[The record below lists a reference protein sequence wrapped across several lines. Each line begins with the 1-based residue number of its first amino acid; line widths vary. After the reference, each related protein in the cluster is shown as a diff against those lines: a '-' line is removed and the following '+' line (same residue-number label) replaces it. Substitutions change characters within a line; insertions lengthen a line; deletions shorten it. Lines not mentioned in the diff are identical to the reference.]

1 MTDKKRIENTSN
13 PLSLNDEGLSSLS
26 GMVES
31 LLLGGWVNPRDHSRD
46 YALPTPP
53 KVMKRIKNTINKRSF
68 INESVLRSLKTQSMK
83 KTYKKI
89 CFLME
94 HNSIIRDPRVEK
106 RISKLL
112 NVLYYNLIDTT
123 QLSIINKISS
133 IKDRLS
139 DGTHKDSNTL
149 PTKGCRIFNSNHT
162 EFIGELLKEINDVE
176 SIKVH
181 NEIISIRNKLKRHFW
196 LC

>member
-13 PLSLNDEGLSSLS
+13 PLQLNDDDLTPLS

-31 LLLGGWVNPRDHSRD
+31 LLLGGWVNPTDYKRH

-53 KVMKRIKNTINKRSF
+53 KVMKRIKNTINKRIF

-112 NVLYYNLIDTT
+112 NILYYNFIDAT

>member
-13 PLSLNDEGLSSLS
+13 PLQLNDDDLTPLS

-31 LLLGGWVNPRDHSRD
+31 LLLGGWVNPTDYKRH

-53 KVMKRIKNTINKRSF
+53 KVMKRIKNTINKRIF

-112 NVLYYNLIDTT
+112 NILYYNFIDAT

-181 NEIISIRNKLKRHFW
+181 NEIISIRNKLKRHF
-196 LC
+196 